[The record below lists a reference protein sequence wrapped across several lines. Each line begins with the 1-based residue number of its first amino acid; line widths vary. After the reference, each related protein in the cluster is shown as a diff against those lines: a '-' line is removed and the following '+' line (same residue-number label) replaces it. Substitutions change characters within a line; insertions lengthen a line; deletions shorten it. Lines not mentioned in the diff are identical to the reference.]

1 MDAASTP
8 SIDVPDMHPIA
19 QIGSGEVMPNSFPA
33 GDNIEGV
40 TKQPSGMTMPEAH
53 FPKSEFLHTMQQ
65 RGFFADCTDLEGL
78 DDALQRQTIPGYIGF
93 DATAESLH
101 VGSLIQ
107 VMMLRWLQKTGHKP
121 IVLMG
126 GGTTKVGDPSFRADE
141 RPLLSPDKIKSNIA
155 GIKKIFSRFVQFGEG
170 ETDAVMPDNAEW
182 LDGLNYLEFLRDIG
196 RHFSVNRM
204 LSFESVKSRLDREQ
218 TLSFLEFNYMLL
230 QAYDFLELSRR
241 LGCRLQMGGSDQW
254 GNIVNGVD
262 LARRVDNSTVFG
274 LTSPL
279 LTTADGR
286 KMGKTASGAVW
297 LNQEYL
303 SPFDYWQFWRNVQ
316 DADVERFL
324 LLFTEIDIGE
334 CRRLGGLRDSEVN
347 HAKITLANNVTSI
360 THGPDAAAAA
370 SSEAN
375 RLFGAS
381 DQSGQNAEA
390 TSGLETVELRAEEL
404 PERGLPIVKLLV
416 RAGLSPT
423 GKDARRLIA
432 SGGARLNGE
441 KLSDTSACVSIDM
454 LSNPLELSSGR
465 KRHVRITLS
474 NN

>member
-1 MDAASTP
+1 
-8 SIDVPDMHPIA
+8 
-19 QIGSGEVMPNSFPA
+19 
-33 GDNIEGV
+33 
-40 TKQPSGMTMPEAH
+40 MPEAYV
-53 FPKSEFLHTMQQ
+53 PKSEFLHTMQQ
-65 RGFFADCTDLEGL
+65 RGFFADCTDFEGL
-78 DDALQRQTIPGYIGF
+78 DKALRSQVVPGYIGF

-141 RPLLSPDKIKSNIA
+141 RPLLSPEKIKSNIA
-155 GIKKIFSRFVQFGEG
+155 GIKKVFSRFVNFGANA
-170 ETDAVMPDNAEW
+170 TDAVMPDNAEW
-182 LDGLNYLEFLRDIG
+182 LEGLNYLEFLRDIG

-204 LSFESVKSRLDREQ
+204 LSFESVKSRLEREQ

-262 LARRVDNSTVFG
+262 LARRVDDSTVFG
-274 LTSPL
+274 LTTQL

-297 LNQEYL
+297 LNAEML

-316 DADVERFL
+316 DADVEKFL
-324 LLFTEIDIGE
+324 LLFTEIDVDE
-334 CRRLGGLRDSEVN
+334 CRKLGALRDSEIN
-347 HAKITLANNVTSI
+347 HAKIVLADHVTRI
-360 THGPDAAAAA
+360 THGADAAEAA
-370 SSEAN
+370 SAEAA
-375 RLFGAS
+375 RLFGDS
-381 DQSGQNAEA
+381 DPSSNEA
-390 TSGLETVELRAEEL
+390 GAGLQTVELSANDL
-404 PERGLPIVKLLV
+404 SGGGAPIVQLLV
-416 RAGLSPT
+416 KAGLSPS
-423 GKDARRLIA
+423 GKEARRLIA

-441 KLSDTSACVSIDM
+441 KITDTSACISIEM
-454 LSNPLELSSGR
+454 LAKPMELSSGR
-465 KRHVRITLS
+465 KKHVRLALS
-474 NN
+474 DQ

>member
-1 MDAASTP
+1 
-8 SIDVPDMHPIA
+8 
-19 QIGSGEVMPNSFPA
+19 
-33 GDNIEGV
+33 
-40 TKQPSGMTMPEAH
+40 MPEAYL
-53 FPKSEFLHTMQQ
+53 PKSEFLHVMQQ

-78 DDALQRQTIPGYIGF
+78 DTALRDQVVPGYIGF

-101 VGSLIQ
+101 IGSLIQ

-141 RPLLSPDKIKSNIA
+141 RPLLSPEKIKSNIA
-155 GIKKIFSRFVQFGEG
+155 GIKKVFSRFVQFGDG
-170 ETDAVMPDNAEW
+170 KTDAVMPDNAEW
-182 LDGLNYLEFLRDIG
+182 LEGLNYLEFLRDIG

-204 LSFESVKSRLDREQ
+204 LSFESVKSRLEREQ

-262 LARRVDNSTVFG
+262 LARRVDNSAVFG
-274 LTSPL
+274 LTTQL

-297 LNQEYL
+297 LNAEML

-316 DADVERFL
+316 DADVEKFL
-324 LLFTEIDIGE
+324 LLFTEIDTGE
-334 CRRLGGLRDSEVN
+334 CRRLGALRDSEIN
-347 HAKITLANNVTSI
+347 HAKIVLANHVTLI
-360 THGPDAAAAA
+360 THGADAAEAASKEA
-370 SSEAN
+370 TRLFGNSDQSSSEA
-375 RLFGAS
+375 GA
-381 DQSGQNAEA
+381 
-390 TSGLETVELRAEEL
+390 GLQTVELSANDL
-404 PERGLPIVKLLV
+404 SGGGAPIVQLLV
-416 RAGLSPT
+416 RSGLSPT
-423 GKDARRLIA
+423 GKEARRLIA

-441 KLSDTSACVSIDM
+441 KITNSSACISTDMLVEPIELSAGRKKHVRLALSDQ
-454 LSNPLELSSGR
+454 
-465 KRHVRITLS
+465 
-474 NN
+474 